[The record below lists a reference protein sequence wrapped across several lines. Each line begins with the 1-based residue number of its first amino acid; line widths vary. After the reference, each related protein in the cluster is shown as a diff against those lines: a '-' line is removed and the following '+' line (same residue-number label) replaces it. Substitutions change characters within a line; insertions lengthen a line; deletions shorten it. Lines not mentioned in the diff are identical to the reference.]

1 MAANLNWLVPFS
13 RSLGRFKVRRLAKVW
28 ALSGVLLGVLGNQA
42 HGADFPFQDPSLPI
56 AQRVADLVGRMTPE
70 EKVSQMTMTAAAIP
84 RLGIPEYTW
93 WNEGLHGVARSGIA
107 TVFPQA
113 IGLAATWD
121 TPLMHSVGDTIST
134 EARAKYADA
143 IAHDNHRIYFGLTIW
158 SPNINI
164 FRDPRWGRGQETY
177 GEDPYL
183 TSRMGLAFVTGLQG
197 DDPKYLK
204 VVATPKHFA
213 VHSGPEQLRH
223 EFNVNVSPRDLQATY
238 LPAFHTTIVE
248 GKAASTMCAYNAID
262 GAPACANDMLLKK
275 TLRDEWKFG
284 GFVTSDCRA
293 LTDIWKGHKFAP
305 DEEHGAVLALRA
317 GTDTSCGPEFA
328 SLNQALKDKLI
339 TESEIDAAVKRLFT
353 ARFRLGMF
361 DPPQDVPY
369 TRIPHSEVDSQP
381 HRVLAR
387 RVAEE
392 SIVLLK
398 NEDGLLPLN
407 AKGKTIAVIG
417 PNATTLESLEGNY
430 NGQPSHPVLPLD
442 GIEDRFGA
450 DSKVLFAQGSSYV
463 AGFPVTVPRTVLR
476 AGGES
481 GLKGEYFNNAEWQG
495 QPVLTRVDKQV
506 DFDWAAASPA
516 EAIPATA
523 FSVRWTGSIA
533 VPGAGAYVFQIL
545 PEHCSPCDGVD
556 KFRLYLDDK
565 QVLEEGRDGK
575 QTTGQA
581 SFTMHFDDSAA
592 HAMRLEY
599 AHSAPMFGAGVHLV
613 WQPEAGPMRDQ
624 AVQTARQADVIV
636 AFVGLSPSL
645 EGEEMPVQLE
655 GFHGGD
661 RTKID
666 LPQLQEELLLAVAA
680 TGKPLVVVLMNG
692 SALAVPWA
700 KEHAPAILEAWY
712 PGEEGG
718 AAIAATLAGDND
730 PAGRLPVTF
739 YESLDQLPPFADY
752 SMAGRTYRYFAG
764 QPLYGFGYGLSY
776 TTFAY
781 SHLKLSPAQ
790 VKAGDSLTVEAD
802 LTNTGK
808 RRGDEVVELYLR
820 GPQAGGAPLRSL
832 RSFDRVAL
840 QPGETRHVVFTLDP
854 ARLSEV
860 DEAGIRAM
868 QAGSYTIFLG
878 GGQPGQGAGVEGQ
891 FSISGRKV
899 LTP

>member
-1 MAANLNWLVPFS
+1 LATV
-13 RSLGRFKVRRLAKVW
+13 LGLA
-28 ALSGVLLGVLGNQA
+28 GVLLGVLGNRAQGA
-42 HGADFPFQDPSLPI
+42 ADFPFQDPSLPI
-56 AQRVADLVGRMTPE
+56 EQRVADLVGRMTPE

-121 TPLMHSVGDTIST
+121 TTLMHSVGDTIST

-223 EFNVNVSPRDLQATY
+223 EFNVNVSPQDLQSTY

-262 GAPACANDMLLKK
+262 GAPACASDLLLKK

-284 GFVTSDCRA
+284 GFVTSDCWA

-339 TESEIDAAVKRLFT
+339 SESEIDTAVKRLFT

-369 TRIPHSEVDSQP
+369 ARIPHSEVDSQA
-381 HRVLAR
+381 HRMLAR
-387 RVAEE
+387 RVAQE

-398 NEDGLLPLN
+398 NTNGLLPLN

-417 PNATTLESLEGNY
+417 PNATALESLEGNY
-430 NGQPSHPVLPLD
+430 SGQPSHPVLPLD
-442 GIEDRFGA
+442 GIKDRFGA
-450 DSKVLFAQGSSYV
+450 GSKVLYAQGSSYV

-476 AGGES
+476 TGSDA
-481 GLKGEYFNNAEWQG
+481 GLKGEYFNNPEWQG
-495 QPVLTRVDKQV
+495 PPVLTRVDKQV
-506 DFDWAAASPA
+506 DFDWAATSPA

-523 FSVRWTGSIA
+523 FSVRWSGSIA
-533 VPGAGAYVFQIL
+533 VPGAGSYVFQIS
-545 PEHCSPCDGVD
+545 PEHCSPCDGD
-556 KFRLYLDDK
+556 DRFRLYLDDQ
-565 QVLEEGRDGK
+565 QVLEVERDGK
-575 QTTGQA
+575 QSTGQT
-581 SFTMHFDDSAA
+581 SFTMPFQDSGR
-592 HAMRLEY
+592 HAIRLEY

-613 WQPEAGPMRDQ
+613 WQPEAAPMRDQ
-624 AVQTARQADVIV
+624 AVQAARQADVIV

-666 LPQLQEELLLAVAA
+666 LPQLQGDLLKAVAA

-700 KEHAPAILEAWY
+700 KEHASAILEAWY

-718 AAIAATLAGDND
+718 AAIAGTLAGDDD

-739 YESLDQLPPFADY
+739 YGSLDQLPPFEDY

-781 SHLKLSPAQ
+781 SHLKLSPAH

-802 LTNTGK
+802 VTNIGK

-820 GPQAGGAPLRSL
+820 GPQAGGAPLRTL
-832 RSFDRVAL
+832 RSFDRVNL
-840 QPGETRHVVFTLDP
+840 QPGETRHVAFTLDP

-860 DEAGIRAM
+860 DEAGTTAM
-868 QAGSYTIFLG
+868 QAGSYTIFVG
-878 GGQPGQGAGVEGQ
+878 GGQPGQGAGVQGQ
-891 FSISGRKV
+891 FSISGRQV